1 MVAIL
6 KRMGLPIIALN
17 GGLGNQL
24 FQWYFAHT
32 LESEKKFRIDCLF
45 ESSDT
50 ELGQREFRLEELAE
64 RCSHVSRDVN
74 GLLRLSKF
82 ERFWHLA
89 NRLWLVPRFRPL
101 MTRIGYFREN
111 PNSEVAQSLSV
122 PSPMR
127 YAFGFFQSA
136 KIVEQAHRAIEVELL
151 PIIKSNLMKVK
162 EKYDLDAPYTAI
174 HVRRY
179 PTTGYKL
186 SPIHFCNL
194 DSKYFIE
201 WAKQNAGEKVI
212 LLTESSDQVGEIVSA
227 LKPDLVLDASNS
239 SPFDVLAIM
248 AGAEKCLGSNSSLSW
263 WGAKLC
269 SIFGG
274 QASLPSNWSYWDNV
288 DASAFHFKE
297 CVLNDSVWDI
307 SGFD

>member
-1 MVAIL
+1 M
-6 KRMGLPIIALN
+6 KTPIIALN

-24 FQWYFAHT
+24 FQWFFAHT
-32 LESEKKFRIDCLF
+32 LEPGNKFRVDCLF

-50 ELGQREFRLEELAE
+50 ELGQREYRLEELAE
-64 RCSHVSRDVN
+64 RCTHVSRDVE
-74 GLLRLSKF
+74 GLSRLSTF

-89 NRLWLVPRFRPL
+89 NRLWLVPRFRTL
-101 MTRIGYFREN
+101 MTSIGYFREN
-111 PNSEVAQSLSV
+111 PNSELAQSLNM
-122 PSPMR
+122 PNPMR
-127 YAFGFFQSA
+127 YAYGFFQNA
-136 KIVEQAHRAIEVELL
+136 EIVEQAHRAIENELL
-151 PIIKSNLMKVK
+151 PIIKLNLKEVK
-162 EKYDLDAPYTAI
+162 EKYDLKTPYTAI

-179 PTTGYKL
+179 LTAGLKL
-186 SPIHFCNL
+186 TPIHFCNL
-194 DSKYFIE
+194 SSEYFIE
-201 WAKQNAGEKVI
+201 WAKQNAGKKVI
-212 LLTESSDQVGEIVSA
+212 LLTEHSDQIGEIVTA

-274 QASLPSNWSYWDNV
+274 QATLPSNWSYWDNV
-288 DASAFHFKE
+288 DSSAFHFKG
-297 CVLNDSVWDI
+297 CVLNGSLWDL